1 MSVDRSYENQRRRNS
16 KRKGQGREEQ
26 KQGRT
31 KQNRT
36 VAEWA
41 AVADGGRQM
50 LGIVKQ
56 GTSYTIMSSESTL
69 KSLKGC
75 RGHN

>member
-1 MSVDRSYENQRRRNS
+1 MDRSYENQRRRNS

-31 KQNRT
+31 KQNGT

-50 LGIVKQ
+50 LGIVK
-56 GTSYTIMSSESTL
+56 
-69 KSLKGC
+69 
-75 RGHN
+75 